1 MVVIGDDNYDGH
13 NEHNMVVMLI
23 TMTEHGDDEMVVV
36 VMMMVWMPLLLM
48 VLAVVKTIMPQ
59 SVVTMVISN
68 NNNNNSSNSNR
79 SSISSDSSNTK
90 TITAAP
96 HSRRT
101 RPIPVLM
108 TVLGSTLRIRLSVSA
123 HFDQPTAPQGVRKSR
138 CLAPRNGQRRQLSA
152 PH

>member
-1 MVVIGDDNYDGH
+1 MHLFVCTIATSYSKAMRLLWIAAAASRTKLVMVVIGDDNYDGH
-13 NEHNMVVMLI
+13 NEHNMVVMRI
-23 TMTEHGDDEMVVV
+23 TMTEHGYDEMVVV

-59 SVVTMVISN
+59 SVVTMVISS
-68 NNNNNSSNSNR
+68 NNNSSNSNR

-90 TITAAP
+90 TISAAP

-108 TVLGSTLRIRLSVSA
+108 TVLGRLS
-123 HFDQPTAPQGVRKSR
+123 GW
-138 CLAPRNGQRRQLSA
+138 
-152 PH
+152 